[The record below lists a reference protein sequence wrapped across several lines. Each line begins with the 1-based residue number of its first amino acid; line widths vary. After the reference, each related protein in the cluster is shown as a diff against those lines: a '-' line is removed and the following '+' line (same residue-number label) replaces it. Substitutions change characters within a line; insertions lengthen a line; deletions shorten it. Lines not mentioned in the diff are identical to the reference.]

1 AFLAS
6 SVCFESPPPPEPELL
21 PGCCGVGAG
30 CADSVPPPLEPHAL
44 NAMLQA
50 IANILNLNDSFM
62 VKLLNV
68 IMVFWNDG
76 DKIFD
81 NYLHQ
86 TN

>member
-1 AFLAS
+1 
-6 SVCFESPPPPEPELL
+6 
-21 PGCCGVGAG
+21 
-30 CADSVPPPLEPHAL
+30 
-44 NAMLQA
+44 
-50 IANILNLNDSFM
+50 M

>member
-1 AFLAS
+1 
-6 SVCFESPPPPEPELL
+6 
-21 PGCCGVGAG
+21 
-30 CADSVPPPLEPHAL
+30 
-44 NAMLQA
+44 MLQA

-68 IMVFWNDG
+68 IMVFWNVG

>member
-1 AFLAS
+1 
-6 SVCFESPPPPEPELL
+6 
-21 PGCCGVGAG
+21 
-30 CADSVPPPLEPHAL
+30 
-44 NAMLQA
+44 
-50 IANILNLNDSFM
+50 M

-68 IMVFWNDG
+68 IMAFWND

>member
-1 AFLAS
+1 
-6 SVCFESPPPPEPELL
+6 
-21 PGCCGVGAG
+21 
-30 CADSVPPPLEPHAL
+30 
-44 NAMLQA
+44 
-50 IANILNLNDSFM
+50 M

-68 IMVFWNDG
+68 IMVFWNVG

>member
-1 AFLAS
+1 
-6 SVCFESPPPPEPELL
+6 
-21 PGCCGVGAG
+21 
-30 CADSVPPPLEPHAL
+30 
-44 NAMLQA
+44 
-50 IANILNLNDSFM
+50 M

-68 IMVFWNDG
+68 TIAFWNDA